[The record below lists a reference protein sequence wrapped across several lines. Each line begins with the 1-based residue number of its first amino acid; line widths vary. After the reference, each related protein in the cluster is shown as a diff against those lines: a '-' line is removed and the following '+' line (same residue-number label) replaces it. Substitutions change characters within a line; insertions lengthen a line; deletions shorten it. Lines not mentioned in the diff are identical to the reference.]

1 MSRKPPAF
9 QCYAANILTDKNYRK
24 MSLSERGLFF
34 TMYLESWANERLPTN
49 SEELAKYLGL
59 NHEQIKTNLSQYVIA
74 FFTTLDGEY
83 VCPELEDYRH
93 SLEVRR
99 QKQSTGGTD
108 GARRKKIKQ
117 QNQSKI
123 EGQPIGIPEGSLI
136 QSNTN
141 QYKSNSYLKN
151 DVLDQDSADWAKDF
165 HDAQVYDRLSNG
177 G

>member
-1 MSRKPPAF
+1 MPRKPPAF
-9 QCYAANILTDKNYRK
+9 QCYAANILTDKNFRK

-74 FFTTLDGEY
+74 FFKTLDGEY

-123 EGQPIGIPEGSLI
+123 EGQPISQPEGSLV
-136 QSNTN
+136 QTKTN
-141 QYKSNSYLKN
+141 QNNSKSYVKEKF
-151 DVLDQDSADWAKDF
+151 QDDINKWVTDF
-165 HDAQVYDRLSNG
+165 SEVKTFGETYHGR
-177 G
+177 

>member
-9 QCYAANILTDKNYRK
+9 QCYAANILTDKNFRK

-59 NHEQIKTNLSQYVIA
+59 NYEQIKTNLSQYVIA

-99 QKQSTGGTD
+99 QKQSTGGID
-108 GARRKKIKQ
+108 GARRKKNKQ
-117 QNQSKI
+117 QNQSNI

-141 QYKSNSYLKN
+141 QYKSNSYLKK
-151 DVLDQDSADWAKDF
+151 DLLDEDSEKWLKNYNESN
-165 HDAQVYDRLSNG
+165 VYDRVSNG
-177 G
+177 C

>member
-1 MSRKPPAF
+1 MPRKPPAF
-9 QCYAANILTDKNYRK
+9 QCYAANILTDKNFRK

-34 TMYLESWANERLPTN
+34 TMYLESWANEKLPTN

-93 SLEVRR
+93 SLELRR

-108 GARRKKIKQ
+108 GAKRKKIKQ

-123 EGQPIGIPEGSLI
+123 EGQPISQPEGSLV
-136 QSNTN
+136 QTKTN
-141 QYKSNSYLKN
+141 QNNSKSYVKEKLPDDINKW
-151 DVLDQDSADWAKDF
+151 VKDF
-165 HDAQVYDRLSNG
+165 SEEKTFGEVYRG
-177 G
+177 R